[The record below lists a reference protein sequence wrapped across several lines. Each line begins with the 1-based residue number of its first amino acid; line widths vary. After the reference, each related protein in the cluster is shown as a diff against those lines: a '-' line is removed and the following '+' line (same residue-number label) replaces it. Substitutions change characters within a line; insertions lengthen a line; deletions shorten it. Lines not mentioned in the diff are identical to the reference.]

1 MIEMAWI
8 LARKIEMTRVMKDD
22 KFIPVTLLEVP
33 TMQVVGYKTI
43 GKDGYSAIIVG
54 IVGKE
59 ETKAVKGK
67 QALCVKN
74 FSVVKEFTIDA
85 SEEGQKEI
93 GSHIGFA
100 ELEGVETVS
109 LSAVSKGR
117 GFAGAMKR
125 HNFSGGPGGH
135 GSKFHRALGS
145 IGNRKPT
152 RTHKGKKM
160 HGHYG
165 VDVNTLRDVPLEI
178 VNEAAGIIGVRG
190 PVPGARAS
198 LVHIYL

>member
-1 MIEMAWI
+1 MAGL
-8 LARKIEMTRVMKDD
+8 LARKIEMTRVIKGD
-22 KFIPVTLLEVP
+22 KFVPVTLLEIP
-33 TMQVVGYKTI
+33 KMQVVGYKTAA
-43 GKDGYSAIIVG
+43 KDGYSAIIVG

-59 ETKAVKGK
+59 ETKLAKGK
-67 QALCVKN
+67 TALSVKN
-74 FSVVKEFTIDA
+74 FSQVTEFRIEQSD
-85 SEEGQKEI
+85 EGAKEI
-93 GSHIGFA
+93 GSELGFA
-100 ELEGVETVS
+100 DLKDVETVS
-109 LSAVSKGR
+109 LSSISKGR

-125 HNFSGGPGGH
+125 HNFHGGPAGH

-165 VDVNTLRDVPLEI
+165 VDKNTLRDVKLEI
-178 VNEAAGIIGVRG
+178 INEAAWIIGVRG
-190 PVPGARAS
+190 PVPGARNS

>member
-1 MIEMAWI
+1 MAGL
-8 LARKIEMTRVMKDD
+8 LARKIEMTRVIKGD
-22 KFIPVTLLEVP
+22 KFVPVTLLEIP
-33 TMQVVGYKTI
+33 KMQVVGYKTAA
-43 GKDGYSAIIVG
+43 KDGYSAIVVG

-59 ETKAVKGK
+59 ETKLAKGK
-67 QALCVKN
+67 TALSVKN
-74 FSVVKEFTIDA
+74 FSQVTEFRIEQ
-85 SEEGQKEI
+85 SNEGVKEI
-93 GSHIGFA
+93 GSELGFA
-100 ELEGVETVS
+100 DLKDVETVS
-109 LSAVSKGR
+109 LSSISKGR

-125 HNFSGGPGGH
+125 HNFHGGPAGH

-165 VDVNTLRDVPLEI
+165 VDKNTLRDVKLEI
-178 VNEAAGIIGVRG
+178 INEAAWIIGVRG
-190 PVPGARAS
+190 PVPGARNS

>member
-1 MIEMAWI
+1 M
-8 LARKIEMTRVMKDD
+8 L
-22 KFIPVTLLEVP
+22 
-33 TMQVVGYKTI
+33 
-43 GKDGYSAIIVG
+43 
-54 IVGKE
+54 
-59 ETKAVKGK
+59 
-67 QALCVKN
+67 
-74 FSVVKEFTIDA
+74 
-85 SEEGQKEI
+85 
-93 GSHIGFA
+93 GFA
-100 ELEGVETVS
+100 DLEGVETVS
-109 LSAVSKGR
+109 LSGISKGR

-125 HNFSGGPGGH
+125 HNFHGGPAGH

-165 VDVNTLRDVPLEI
+165 VDKKTLRDVPLEI

-190 PVPGARAS
+190 PVPGARNS

>member
-1 MIEMAWI
+1 MAGI
-8 LARKIEMTRVMKDD
+8 LARKIEMTRVIKDD
-22 KFIPVTLLEVP
+22 KFVPVTLLEVP
-33 TMQVVGYKTI
+33 KMQVVGYKTME
-43 GKDGYSAIIVG
+43 KDGYSAIIVG

-59 ETKAVKGK
+59 ESTLTKGK
-67 QALCVKN
+67 KALSVKN
-74 FSVVKEFTIDA
+74 FSVVKEFSIEAAD
-85 SEEGQKEI
+85 EGQKEI
-93 GSHIGFA
+93 GSAIGFA

-109 LSAVSKGR
+109 LSSISKGR

-165 VDVNTLRDVPLEI
+165 VDVKTLRDVPLEI

-190 PVPGARAS
+190 PVPGARDS

>member
-1 MIEMAWI
+1 MAGL
-8 LARKIEMTRVMKDD
+8 LARKIEMTRVIKGD
-22 KFIPVTLLEVP
+22 KFVPVTLLELPKMKVI
-33 TMQVVGYKTI
+33 GYKTAAR
-43 GKDGYSAIIVG
+43 DGYSAIVVG

-59 ETKAVKGK
+59 DSVLAKGK
-67 QALCVKN
+67 TALCVKN
-74 FSVVKEFTIDA
+74 FAEVSEFRIDQSDEGKKEVG
-85 SEEGQKEI
+85 SEL
-93 GSHIGFA
+93 GFA
-100 ELEGVETVS
+100 DLQGVEVVT
-109 LSAVSKGR
+109 LSSISKGR

-165 VDVNTLRDVPLEI
+165 VDKNTLRDVPLEI
-178 VNEAAGIIGVRG
+178 INESAGIIGVRG
-190 PVPGARAS
+190 PVPGARNS

>member
-1 MIEMAWI
+1 MAGL
-8 LARKIEMTRVMKDD
+8 LARKIEMTRVIKGD
-22 KFIPVTLLEVP
+22 KFVPVTLLEIP
-33 TMQVVGYKTI
+33 KMQVVGYKTAQ
-43 GKDGYSAIIVG
+43 KDGYSAIIVG

-59 ETKAVKGK
+59 EAKLAKGK
-67 QALCVKN
+67 AGLN
-74 FSVVKEFTIDA
+74 PRMFSVVKEFEISQD
-85 SEEGQKEI
+85 SEGQKEI
-93 GSHIGFA
+93 GSEIGFA
-100 ELEGVETVS
+100 DLEGVEMIS
-109 LSAVSKGR
+109 LTSVSKGR

-165 VDVNTLRDVPLEI
+165 VDRKTLRDVPLEI
-178 VNEAAGIIGVRG
+178 VNSAAGIIWVRG
-190 PVPGARAS
+190 PVPGARNS
-198 LVHIYL
+198 LVEIYL

>member
-1 MIEMAWI
+1 MAGL
-8 LARKIEMTRVMKDD
+8 LARKIEMTRVIKGD
-22 KFIPVTLLEVP
+22 KFVPVTLLELP
-33 TMQVVGYKTI
+33 KMQVVGYKTAE
-43 GKDGYSAIIVG
+43 KDGYSAIIVG

-59 ETKAVKGK
+59 ESKLAKGK
-67 QALCVKN
+67 SALCVKN
-74 FSVVKEFTIDA
+74 FSQVSEFRIEQSDEGAKEVG
-85 SEEGQKEI
+85 SEL
-93 GSHIGFA
+93 GFA
-100 ELEGVETVS
+100 DLEGVKTIS
-109 LSAVSKGR
+109 FSSISKGR

-125 HNFSGGPGGH
+125 HNFHGGPGGH

-165 VDVNTLRDVPLEI
+165 VDKNTLRDVPLEI
-178 VNEAAGIIGVRG
+178 VNQEAGIIGVRG
-190 PVPGARAS
+190 PVPGARNS

>member
-1 MIEMAWI
+1 MAGL
-8 LARKIEMTRVMKDD
+8 LARKIEMTRVIKDD
-22 KFIPVTLLEVP
+22 KFVPVTLLEIP
-33 TMQVVGYKTI
+33 KMQVVGYKTAER
-43 GKDGYSAIIVG
+43 DWYSAIIVG

-59 ETKAVKGK
+59 ETKLGKEKKG
-67 QALCVKN
+67 LHTKN
-74 FSVVKEFTIDA
+74 FSVVKEFPIEITN
-85 SEEGQKEI
+85 EWEKEV
-93 GSHIGFA
+93 GSLIGFS

-109 LSAVSKGR
+109 VTGISKGR

-125 HNFSGGPGGH
+125 HNFHGGPAGH

-165 VDVNTLRDVPLEI
+165 VDQVTLRDVPLELI
-178 VNEAAGIIGVRG
+178 NEAAGIIGVRG
-190 PVPGARAS
+190 PVPGARNS
-198 LVHIYL
+198 LIEIYI